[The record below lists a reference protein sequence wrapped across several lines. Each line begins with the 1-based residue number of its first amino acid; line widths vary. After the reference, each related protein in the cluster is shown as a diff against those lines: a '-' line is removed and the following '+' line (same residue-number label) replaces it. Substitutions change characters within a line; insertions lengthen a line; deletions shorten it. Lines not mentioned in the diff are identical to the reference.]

1 MPSMQVSSHTT
12 VRRPASPPRRDG
24 QFRSA
29 NAILDHSLRAL
40 GRSQLTRDQ
49 YLMSVGQMVDYFDEH
64 GMPDE
69 PTKITRE
76 RVETFLADFAET
88 HMLATAQGSSQ

>member
-1 MPSMQVSSHTT
+1 
-12 VRRPASPPRRDG
+12 
-24 QFRSA
+24 
-29 NAILDHSLRAL
+29 
-40 GRSQLTRDQ
+40 
-49 YLMSVGQMVDYFDEH
+49 MVDYFDEH